1 MGHRGIITAERL
13 TTVDENAVALI
24 GLDARIQQMDQM
36 LDRLLS
42 DDDLAG
48 PAVQALQIVE
58 TAGRRGLRQCALAE
72 SVSLPA
78 GTVSRLVDTLVKG
91 DLVSRRPH
99 PTDRRVTMLALTAA
113 GGRRLDRRRADYGR
127 LAEALTPQ
135 AAEALR
141 VVNPLL
147 DLIAGTL
154 ARSAKSKAA

>member
-48 PAVQALQIVE
+48 PAAPALQIAE
-58 TAGRRGLRQCALAE
+58 AAGRRGLRQCALAD
-72 SVSLPA
+72 SASLPA
-78 GTVSRLVDTLVKG
+78 GTVSRLFDPLVKG
-91 DLVSRRPH
+91 DLGSRRPH

-113 GGRRLDRRRADYGR
+113 GGRRLDRRRAGYGR
-127 LAEALTPQ
+127 LAGAPTPP
-135 AAEALR
+135 AAGAPPVR
-141 VVNPLL
+141 
-147 DLIAGTL
+147 
-154 ARSAKSKAA
+154 K

>member
-58 TAGRRGLRQCALAE
+58 AAGRRGLRQCALAD

-91 DLVSRRPH
+91 DLVSRPH

-147 DLIAGTL
+147 EVIAETL

>member
-58 TAGRRGLRQCALAE
+58 AAGRRGLRQCALAD

-113 GGRRLDRRRADYGR
+113 GGRRRHNRQLHLPDERDDWTVGGR
-127 LAEALTPQ
+127 IT
-135 AAEALR
+135 
-141 VVNPLL
+141 
-147 DLIAGTL
+147 AGSPKPS
-154 ARSAKSKAA
+154 RPRPPKPCGS